1 MTVAMGKVMQK
12 IKLTSYTDIIRV
24 QDGHLAPELIRSME
38 VDALIDTGARSTL
51 VLPADV
57 VAKMG
62 FAQVEVKKVRLAD
75 GSLIDSPRVTGIHL
89 EICGRDML
97 TSAHVMP
104 AGTTPLVGQ
113 IPLEELDLV
122 VDPKRQEL
130 RPNPE
135 HPDGPVLDAL
145 VA

>member
-1 MTVAMGKVMQK
+1 MQK
-12 IKLTSYTDIIRV
+12 IKLTNSADIIRA
-24 QDGHLAPELIRSME
+24 QDGHLAPELIRSIE
-38 VDALIDTGARSTL
+38 IEALVDTGATTL
-51 VLPADV
+51 ILPADV
-57 VAKMG
+57 VAQLG

-75 GSLIDSPRVTGIHL
+75 GSLIDSPRVTNIHL

-97 TSAHVMP
+97 TSAYVLP

-135 HPDGPVLDAL
+135 HPDGPIVDAL
-145 VA
+145 TAA